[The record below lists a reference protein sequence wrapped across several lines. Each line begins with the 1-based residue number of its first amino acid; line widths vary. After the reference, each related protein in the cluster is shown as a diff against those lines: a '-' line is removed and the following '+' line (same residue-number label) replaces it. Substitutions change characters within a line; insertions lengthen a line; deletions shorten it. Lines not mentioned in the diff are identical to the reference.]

1 MLNTHNHVEVKFKS
15 PDFYVVT
22 VLLQLGLLFYFAKR
36 SHKES
41 VIIPAITLAFI
52 NLICIVA
59 LLRVLK
65 MTYRITNSSKFRGS
79 RPKTQSWR
87 TFEKLKFRQ
96 DWFPLAVT
104 AVN

>member
-22 VLLQLGLLFYFAKR
+22 VLLQLGLLFLFRKK
-36 SHKES
+36 SQES

-65 MTYRITNSSKFRGS
+65 MTYRITNSSKFRRIS
-79 RPKTQSWR
+79 SKNPELEN
-87 TFEKLKFRQ
+87 F
-96 DWFPLAVT
+96 
-104 AVN
+104 